1 MATSYSQK
9 DRSNDPSSR
18 KQNLW
23 GKIEAIGIVQ
33 LEETEVGW
41 VFSRGAQTAAAE
53 VGGSL
58 FSIKTRGKQFV
69 FELDLG

>member
-18 KQNLW
+18 KQNL
-23 GKIEAIGIVQ
+23 IEAIGFVQ

-41 VFSRGAQTAAAE
+41 VFSWGAQTAAAE

-58 FSIKTRGKQFV
+58 FSIKT
-69 FELDLG
+69 